1 MSSYSI
7 ILNSPVL
14 LCLFVGILGLMVGSF
29 LNVVIYRLPVM
40 MKRDWKKE
48 CQEFLELPITDQDAE
63 TFNLALPGSHCPK
76 CNTEIKVYQ
85 NIPVFSY
92 LFLRGKCANCQTSIS
107 LRYPFI
113 EALTGILSVI
123 VAYQL
128 GGQIETLFALLLT
141 WILVALSGID
151 FDHQLL
157 PDNITLPMLWL
168 GLFLSLFNVFT
179 DPVSSII
186 GAIAGYLILWT
197 IYQSFKLLTGK
208 EGMGYGDFK
217 LLALFGAWLGWQYL
231 PLIILLSSLVGAIIG
246 TSMIIFVQRDK
257 NIPIPFGPYLA
268 IAGWIALLWGDEI
281 NSLYLTSVGLQ

>member
-1 MSSYSI
+1 MSSYSFI
-7 ILNSPVL
+7 INSPVL
-14 LCLFVGILGLMVGSF
+14 LCLLSGIIGLMVGSF
-29 LNVVIYRLPVM
+29 LNVVIYRLPIM
-40 MKRDWKKE
+40 MHQGWKKE
-48 CQEFLELPITDQDAE
+48 CQEFLELSITDQDDKP
-63 TFNLALPGSHCPK
+63 FNLSLPGSHCPE
-76 CNTEIKVYQ
+76 CSTEIKWYQ

-92 LFLRGKCANCQTSIS
+92 LFLKGKCANCQTSIS
-107 LRYPFI
+107 LRYPFV
-113 EALTGILSVI
+113 EALTAILTVV

-128 GGQIETLFALLLT
+128 GGQIETLFAILLT
-141 WILVALSGID
+141 WILIALSGID
-151 FDHQLL
+151 IDHQLL

-168 GLFLSLFNVFT
+168 GLFLSLFNILT

-231 PLIILLSSLVGAIIG
+231 LQIILMSSIVGAIIG
-246 TSMIIFVQRDK
+246 TSMVIFVKRDK
-257 NIPIPFGPYLA
+257 STPIPFGPYLA
-268 IAGWIALLWGDEI
+268 IAGWIALLWGDKI